1 MGNAESR
8 RALLTV
14 ILLLFFLP
22 VSGEN
27 FSPHFYFKNIS
38 VSEGLSHNTVNDIL
52 QDRTGFMWFATKD
65 GLDRYDGNKIKR
77 YGYSSLPGSLKSN
90 CVNKLYED
98 GEGMIWVG
106 TDTGLY
112 CFNPATDTFKQFIL
126 ETEEGEFINKS
137 VTVITGDSVGAIWVG
152 VEQQGIFYISPDREW
167 VKYFPF
173 SVDVWSLYIE

>member
-98 GEGMIWVG
+98 GEGMIGSEWNNRVFSIFLL
-106 TDTGLY
+106 TGNGSSISLFQWMY
-112 CFNPATDTFKQFIL
+112 GPCILRKRVKSGLEPTGAVFITPQTAWPPVHIIL
-126 ETEEGEFINKS
+126 SFRIPLSFAWKRVRET
-137 VTVITGDSVGAIWVG
+137 TC
-152 VEQQGIFYISPDREW
+152 
-167 VKYFPF
+167 
-173 SVDVWSLYIE
+173 